1 MSSRGTTT
9 IGALAAIFI
18 FFLGML
24 IHNQLNSAD
33 GDLGQSVVIFA
44 AIAIPG
50 GFFAAWLAGVGRRR
64 NR

>member
-1 MSSRGTTT
+1 M
-9 IGALAAIFI
+9 AAIFI

-24 IHNQLNSAD
+24 IHNRLNSAD
-33 GDLGQSVVIFA
+33 GDLGQSLVIFA

-50 GFFAAWLAGVGRRR
+50 GFVAAWLAGAGRRR

>member
-1 MSSRGTTT
+1 M
-9 IGALAAIFI
+9 AAIFI

-33 GDLGQSVVIFA
+33 GDLGQSLIIFA

-50 GFFAAWLAGVGRRR
+50 GFFAAWLAGVGRNR